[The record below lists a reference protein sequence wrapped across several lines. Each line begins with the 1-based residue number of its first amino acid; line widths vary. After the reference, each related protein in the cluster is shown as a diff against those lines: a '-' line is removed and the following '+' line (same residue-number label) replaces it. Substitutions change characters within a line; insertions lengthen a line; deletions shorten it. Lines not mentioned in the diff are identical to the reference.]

1 MMVRIKLIDG
11 DALLR
16 RIEDTD
22 WYHVN
27 ERGHLVHGANSQY
40 NLPLY
45 KAGDILD
52 AVENAPEVRTEQV
65 ICCEECKWCGR
76 LISKCGY
83 PTSFCEAWG
92 RKVSDKDYC
101 SRGCKAVI

>member
-1 MMVRIKLIDG
+1 MKIKLIDG
-11 DALLR
+11 NALLR
-16 RIEDTD
+16 KIQDTG

-45 KAGDILD
+45 KAGEIL
-52 AVENAPEVRTEQV
+52 AAIEAAPEIQLETVTH
-65 ICCEECKWCGR
+65 CKECKWCGR

-92 RKVSDKDYC
+92 RKVGDKDYC
-101 SRGCKAVI
+101 SRGCKAVM